1 MDFSIKSAPVYSQNA
16 CSFCLV
22 PICPIQNRADLFWSL
37 HRPIFADRLLNAGRL
52 SYLCRYMGIIVE
64 FIRELNITMKDMKW
78 TSLPVTGR
86 SHFALQALRDRR
98 GCNVRGRSK
107 RAGDGVRDANACRI
121 KLTKGILIIFIDKG
135 TILTYIVCSK
145 TKTNSRIIYHG
156 CSNSR

>member
-1 MDFSIKSAPVYSQNA
+1 VVNVTGSFYFSIAIDTGYRLPASGFRIKKRFNCMIQQLSNTGIGFISA
-16 CSFCLV
+16 
-22 PICPIQNRADLFWSL
+22 
-37 HRPIFADRLLNAGRL
+37 G
-52 SYLCRYMGIIVE
+52 YMGIIVE

-86 SHFALQALRDRR
+86 SHFALQALQDRR
-98 GCNVRGRSK
+98 GCDVRGRSK

-121 KLTKGILIIFIDKG
+121 KLTKGILVIFLDKG